1 MKQKTARLMA
11 LLLAA
16 LMVLTACGGGG
27 KDTGNG
33 GESTPPVGDG
43 GGETTPGQPEGSKS
57 EPIKDLVTYQTQ
69 ANEMETF
76 LIFYNDTT
84 STLDVLSNC
93 LDRKSVV

>member
-33 GESTPPVGDG
+33 GESTPSVGDG

-69 ANEMETF
+69 ANEMGR
-76 LIFYNDTT
+76 NH
-84 STLDVLSNC
+84 
-93 LDRKSVV
+93 